1 MSEHT
6 CPKCS
11 YPKGWTVKPDGIH
24 ELVPCDFEE
33 VGVYRNA
40 TVQVLLEEVRIYRN
54 VTVQVLRC
62 KRCGRESIGWYRQEN
77 TVEELLK

>member
-1 MSEHT
+1 MNERE
-6 CPKCS
+6 CPQCS

-24 ELVPCDFEE
+24 ELSPCDFEE
-33 VGVYRNA
+33 VG
-40 TVQVLLEEVRIYRN
+40 IYRN

-77 TVEELLK
+77 TVEELSK